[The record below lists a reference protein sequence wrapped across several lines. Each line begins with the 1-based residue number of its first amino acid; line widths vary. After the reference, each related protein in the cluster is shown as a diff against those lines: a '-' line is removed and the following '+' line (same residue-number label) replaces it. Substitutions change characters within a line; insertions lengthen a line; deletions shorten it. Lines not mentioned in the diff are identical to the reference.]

1 MFPQLEIVRLDGGQ
15 MPTFLGHW
23 NGKPLTIRLDNSAV
37 MKLEGSAIVRHD
49 RTLPDGS
56 EHRVA
61 LAAERLLMQ
70 RHADN
75 ENDEFTVTMTALDLD

>member
-1 MFPQLEIVRLDGGQ
+1 MFPQLEITRLDGGQ
-15 MPTFLGHW
+15 APTFFGQW

-37 MKLEGSAIVRHD
+37 MKLEGHMPARED
-49 RTLPDGS
+49 RSLPHGS
-56 EHRVA
+56 EYKVA
-61 LAAERLLMQ
+61 LAAQRLLMQ